1 MKFGFIFTIFL
12 NSAISLSQFAEFS
25 FDKNVKNYQVI
36 TEGDTLKGYFVFKN
50 KGPEPLQITKYTVEC
65 HCTEVHFPSAPT
77 APMASDTIFFTFD
90 SNGKSYA
97 QDRKILLY
105 ANTKKEMEI
114 IRFKVFVN
122 PKDNF

>member
-1 MKFGFIFTIFL
+1 MKFIFISTILL
-12 NSAISLSQFAEFS
+12 NSAISLAQFAEFS

-50 KGPEPLQITKYTVEC
+50 KGKEPLKITKYTVEC
-65 HCTEVHFPSAPT
+65 HCTEVRFPSGPIP
-77 APMASDTIFFTFD
+77 PMASDTIFFTFD

-105 ANTKKEMEI
+105 ANTKKETETV
-114 IRFKVFVN
+114 RFKVFVN
-122 PKDNF
+122 PKD